1 MKKTILTIL
10 LALLLLVPVF
20 AKESKTV
27 SGSETINLVLNLSF
41 EPNYFFGV
49 TTTKLTGYETSLS
62 SFTDKIEL
70 QRDDND
76 TLKLQESSSEFFFSY
91 VFKEFENVQMTLKL
105 NGDLVTEKLNGD
117 LVTDTGDDATKKI
130 AYSVNFTKSGYND
143 TEDLQSIASRD
154 STEHVLCKHNATDKI
169 GDIVRGSI
177 GFKIAPTDTSIKG
190 KVKGDYSTTLTL
202 SIKSFS

>member
-20 AKESKTV
+20 AEESKTV

-41 EPNYFFGV
+41 DPNYFFGV
-49 TTTKLTGYETSLS
+49 TTTKLTGNETSLS

-105 NGDLVTEKLNGD
+105 NGDLVT
-117 LVTDTGDDATKKI
+117 DTGDDATKKI

-143 TEDLQSIASRD
+143 TEDLQSIASSD
-154 STEHVLCKHNATDKI
+154 SIEHVLCKHNATDKI